1 MMKLLGIKLLKLAI
15 NTSML
20 TCLVLLLQNNP
31 AFAANSYS
39 FKSAALSERQLVQEI
54 NILEPDSAGTS
65 TVRVRKSSP
74 AEVKQPDTE
83 YQKPEILSI
92 LTGELLGSTTTN
104 ENIKANYKIRILIS
118 HPKEFLEQR
127 PQDDTHL
134 ILYAGGIAL
143 KGMTTDYFS
152 SVPSSYIAT
161 KSKHLSE
168 TQWITFIFS
177 RDSTTKDAWNALFK
191 VSDWKAKSATFYLSL
206 GWEGMFPLT
215 YDANM
220 KGNPRVTLIYYE
232 NWVFYLVCV
241 LYLAFLIY
249 FIDRCNKT
257 GLIRE
262 PDKDKAGQYGPYSLA
277 QTQLAF
283 WTVVIS
289 GGFIY
294 LTLLTGLA
302 DSLNNS
308 CLILLGITGG
318 TTGIAGFIDFTK
330 KRQREAATV
339 NQTAVIRPFVKP
351 HVDFLT
357 DITSDGVNI
366 SVQRTQTVLWN
377 FILGFYF
384 VWYVVSNKAMPV
396 FSEALLLLAGVS
408 SLMYLTSKGPEN
420 PQLPTPPPETP
431 NVAKTPPVLS
441 PAPPEQPVD
450 PSSGTPP
457 DIFTSNK

>member
-1 MMKLLGIKLLKLAI
+1 MKLLGIKLLKFAI
-15 NTSML
+15 CTSML
-20 TCLVLLLQNNP
+20 TCLILLMQFCP
-31 AFAANSYS
+31 AFGAKMYS
-39 FKSAALSERQLVQEI
+39 FESNLDGPETAIKETNAI
-54 NILEPDSAGTS
+54 KPDSGSSS
-65 TVRVRKSSP
+65 TVSIQKANP
-74 AEVKQPDTE
+74 ETVKDTE
-83 YQKPEILSI
+83 KPYQKPEILSI
-92 LTGELLGSTTTN
+92 LTGELLGSTTKN

-127 PQDDTHL
+127 PQDNTHL

-152 SVPSSYIAT
+152 SVPSNYIAT
-161 KSKHLSE
+161 KSKHLGE

-232 NWVFYLVCV
+232 NWVFYLVCI
-241 LYLAFLIY
+241 LYLAFLVY

-339 NQTAVIRPFVKP
+339 NQTAIIRPFVKP

-431 NVAKTPPVLS
+431 RLEP
-441 PAPPEQPVD
+441 
-450 PSSGTPP
+450 
-457 DIFTSNK
+457 

>member
-1 MMKLLGIKLLKLAI
+1 MKLLGIKLLKFAI
-15 NTSML
+15 YTSML
-20 TCLVLLLQNNP
+20 TCLILLMQLCP
-31 AFAANSYS
+31 TFAAKIYRFESNVDGPETAI
-39 FKSAALSERQLVQEI
+39 KETNAI
-54 NILEPDSAGTS
+54 KPDSVSSS
-65 TVRVRKSSP
+65 TVSIQKDSP
-74 AEVKQPDTE
+74 GSYKDTE
-83 YQKPEILSI
+83 KPYQKPEILSI

-127 PQDDTHL
+127 PQDNTHL

-161 KSKHLSE
+161 KSKHLGE

-232 NWVFYLVCV
+232 NWVFYLVCI
-241 LYLAFLIY
+241 LYLAFLVY

-308 CLILLGITGG
+308 CLILLGITGS

-339 NQTAVIRPFVKP
+339 NQTAIIRPFVKP

-431 NVAKTPPVLS
+431 NVAKTPPV
-441 PAPPEQPVD
+441 
-450 PSSGTPP
+450 
-457 DIFTSNK
+457 